1 MTGNIA
7 SQVGAQESKNKASS
21 MMVQVLYCFFGQKFR
36 LEGGARYSNSKHT
49 ISEDDLR
56 PGYNSKG
63 GPIPMTFDLGS
74 LGFMGTIS
82 FRF

>member
-1 MTGNIA
+1 
-7 SQVGAQESKNKASS
+7 
-21 MMVQVLYCFFGQKFR
+21 MMVQVLYRFFGQKFR

-49 ISEDDLR
+49 IPEDDLR

-63 GPIPMTFDLGS
+63 VPIPMTFDLGG